1 MEQQVDN
8 GPNLLPDW
16 RGQISA
22 PRWGAAGIG
31 SLAVHVVVFLF
42 LTFMI
47 ELPPPAPPPEK
58 EIERITHRVTP
69 LYAPR
74 FQLTQKDP
82 NKGKPTQELSVQNLA
97 SQQASK
103 RAVFTPPA
111 PPVRKFQAR
120 TQRPDLPPIK
130 PAEPPQVQTKSTAPQ
145 LTPQIG
151 AVNVPPPKPPPQ
163 EPPKLAF
170 ETPGQGG
177 QAPIVGGVKIAPPKT
192 AVDDAVKNIARGAG
206 QGNITLSE
214 MEPAPGMPDSLQ
226 APQVNGASKILPELL
241 SDPQGVDFKPYIIR
255 VLSLVRRNWMA
266 IIPESAHLGR
276 RGVVTLQF
284 IVDRSGQVPK
294 LVIASTSGV
303 DALDRA
309 AVAGVSASVPLPP
322 LPPEFQGK
330 EVRLQFSFK
339 YNVQ

>member
-1 MEQQVDN
+1 
-8 GPNLLPDW
+8 
-16 RGQISA
+16 
-22 PRWGAAGIG
+22 
-31 SLAVHVVVFLF
+31 
-42 LTFMI
+42 
-47 ELPPPAPPPEK
+47 LPPPARPPEK
-58 EIERITHRVTP
+58 EIERVIHRVTP

-82 NKGKPTQELSVQNLA
+82 NKGKPTQELSIQNLA
-97 SQQASK
+97 SQQPAQQTV
-103 RAVFTPPA
+103 RTPPS
-111 PPVRKFQAR
+111 PPVRKFEAKTR
-120 TQRPDLPPIK
+120 RPDLPAIK
-130 PAEPPQVQTKSTAPQ
+130 VSEPPAVQAQAKAPAIAPQ
-145 LTPQIG
+145 AG
-151 AVNVPPPKPPPQ
+151 AVNVPPPKPT
-163 EPPKLAF
+163 EEPKLVFQA
-170 ETPGQGG
+170 PGQEGD
-177 QAPIVGGVKIAPPKT
+177 APILGGAKIAPPKT
-192 AVDDAVKNIARGAG
+192 GVDDAIRNVARGLGHA
-206 QGNITLSE
+206 NIPLSDL
-214 MEPAPGMPDSLQ
+214 EPAPNLPDSMR
-226 APQVNGASKILPELL
+226 APPVNGATKIMPELL

-266 IIPESAHLGR
+266 IMPEGVRIGR

-339 YNVQ
+339 YNMQ

>member
-1 MEQQVDN
+1 MDKQVDS

-22 PRWGAAGIG
+22 PRWKAAGIG
-31 SLAVHVVVFLF
+31 SIAVHLVVLLF
-42 LTFMI
+42 VTFML
-47 ELPPPAPPPEK
+47 ELPLPVPPPEQ
-58 EIERITHRVTP
+58 ETVTRRVTP
-69 LYAPR
+69 LYAPH

-82 NKGKPTQELSVQNLA
+82 NRGKPSQELSLQNLA
-97 SQQASK
+97 AQQAAK
-103 RAVFTPPA
+103 QTFHTPPA
-111 PPVRKFQAR
+111 PPVRKFEAR
-120 TQRPDLPPIK
+120 TQRPDLPPVK
-130 PAEPPQVQTKSTAPQ
+130 PAEPPQVVQTKSNT
-145 LTPQIG
+145 LVITPQIG
-151 AVNVPPPKPPPQ
+151 AVNVPPPKPQPQ

-177 QAPIVGGVKIAPPKT
+177 QAPIPGGVKIAPPKT
-192 AVDDAVKNIARGAG
+192 AVDDAVKNVARGAG
-206 QGNITLSE
+206 QGNITFSE
-214 MEPAPGMPDSLQ
+214 MEPSPNLPDSIR
-226 APQVNGASKILPELL
+226 APQVNGAAKILPELL